1 MSFLRSTFAL
11 TVLLGA
17 LPAIAADAADWRVP
31 LDAGNLAEDQSEYK
45 KAEKE
50 LTKACRLASAE
61 LNDHAAGRT
70 ACVRLAQVQAVRGRL
85 MAANKTLNRLVDA
98 LRERGSLED
107 LAVTLLEL
115 SDIEAARSQ
124 FDSVVEHLREALR
137 IVPGLSGPLR
147 VRTLTQTAQH
157 YLAVGRE
164 DTGTA
169 LLDRAQAELLT
180 GLSMHD
186 AAAVIAVSHLAGLLR
201 ANEYRNDAATVLQ
214 PVVRAARERFAASR
228 GTPRDLQKAYERAAH
243 LQAALLA
250 DQEQHDDSE
259 ALRREI
265 DQWEKLWNPPSGSVR
280 PDEVSAPPL
289 APQSRAVVHGRRN
302 ERRGPGNRHSGGR
315 NLAGRQGS
323 RHPNPPTASVWTH
336 VEGRRSGSKMALQ
349 ARREAGRTGEGDRDD
364 RGELPTAV
372 TTRSAPLPHR

>member
-115 SDIEAARSQ
+115 SDIEGRAFA
-124 FDSVVEHLREALR
+124 
-137 IVPGLSGPLR
+137 
-147 VRTLTQTAQH
+147 VRFSRGTLAGSSANRTRPFGTPASENLTQTAQH

-228 GTPRDLQKAYERAAH
+228 ALPETCRRRTNGQPTSRPLYLQIRSSTMTPKPFAERSINGRNSGTLPRARLGQTRCP
-243 LQAALLA
+243 LPR
-250 DQEQHDDSE
+250 
-259 ALRREI
+259 LRR
-265 DQWEKLWNPPSGSVR
+265 KV
-280 PDEVSAPPL
+280 
-289 APQSRAVVHGRRN
+289 
-302 ERRGPGNRHSGGR
+302 
-315 NLAGRQGS
+315 
-323 RHPNPPTASVWTH
+323 
-336 VEGRRSGSKMALQ
+336 
-349 ARREAGRTGEGDRDD
+349 
-364 RGELPTAV
+364 
-372 TTRSAPLPHR
+372 